1 MNLQF
6 LIFISLSFFLISG
19 MNAQNLELLS
29 AGGGNVT
36 AANLRG
42 SYSIGEPM
50 IGTYLNQN
58 YRLTQGFHQ
67 SNEFTTSA
75 REPRMDLVIDVYPNP
90 FSSEIF
96 IRPAETQQVAFLK
109 IESIHGKVQYFQ
121 KVDQVQSNGS
131 YRIDTTPIGPGVSIL
146 QILDEQKRLLHSFTL
161 VKI

>member
-1 MNLQF
+1 
-6 LIFISLSFFLISG
+6 

-36 AANLRG
+36 TNALSG
-42 SYSIGEPM
+42 SYSIGEPL
-50 IGTYLNQN
+50 IGTYLTQN
-58 YRLTQGFHQ
+58 NRLTQGFHQ

-75 REPRMDLVIDVYPNP
+75 REPRMDLLIDVYPNP
-90 FSSEIF
+90 FSSEVF
-96 IRPAETQQVAFLK
+96 VRPAEAHEISFIK

-131 YRIDTTPIGPGVSIL
+131 YRIDTTPIGPGISIL
-146 QILDEQKRLLHSFTL
+146 QILDKQKRLLHSFTL